1 MTGRKNA
8 PTTRGRPFGP
18 DHPGR
23 PFGPGNPGRP
33 KGARNKATL
42 AAEALLD
49 GEVESITRKAIEL
62 AKAGDMSA
70 LRLCLDR
77 ILPVRRDR
85 PVAFELPILE
95 HAGDAVSALAA
106 IAKAVADGDLTPMEA
121 AELSKVIDGFVRA
134 IETTELADRLDRLE
148 QAQVRGR

>member
-1 MTGRKNA
+1 MTDVLRKNA
-8 PTTRGRPFGP
+8 PPTR
-18 DHPGR
+18 GR

-62 AKAGDMSA
+62 AKAGDITAM
-70 LRLCLDR
+70 RLCLDR
-77 ILPVRRDR
+77 IVPVRKDR
-85 PVAFELPILE
+85 PVAFDLPILE
-95 HAGDAVSALAA
+95 HATDAVRALAA

-121 AELSKVIDGFVRA
+121 AELSKVIDGYVRV
-134 IETTELADRLDRLE
+134 IETAELAARLERLE
-148 QAQVRGR
+148 QSQTHGRS